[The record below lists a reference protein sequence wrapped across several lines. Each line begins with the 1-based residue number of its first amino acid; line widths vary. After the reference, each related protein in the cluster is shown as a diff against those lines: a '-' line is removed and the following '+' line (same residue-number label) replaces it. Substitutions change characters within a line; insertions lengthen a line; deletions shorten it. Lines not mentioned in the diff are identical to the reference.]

1 MIIRKWISVNLL
13 VVVILSWLLSAT
25 HFVSSYAQEPTPT
38 PDGMECATRAP
49 DELWC
54 MIPPMTAVATDT
66 PTPQRPP
73 VTPFVPT
80 ETPTAEVT
88 ATVTPTATPT
98 VWVRVWK
105 YFGYL
110 PVVSVP

>member
-13 VVVILSWLLSAT
+13 VVVILSWLLSAAYYIDG
-25 HFVSSYAQEPTPT
+25 YAQEPTPT
-38 PDGMECATRAP
+38 PDGMECATREP

-88 ATVTPTATPT
+88 APATPTATPT

-105 YFGYL
+105 HFEYL
-110 PVVSVP
+110 PVVRVP